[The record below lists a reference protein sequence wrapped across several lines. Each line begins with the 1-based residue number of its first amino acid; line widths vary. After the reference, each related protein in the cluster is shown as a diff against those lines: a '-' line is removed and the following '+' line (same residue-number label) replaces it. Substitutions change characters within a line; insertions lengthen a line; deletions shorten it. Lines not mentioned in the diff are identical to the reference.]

1 MTWPSDWDEKTLGRV
16 ADWFSGG
23 TPRTSEAAYWG
34 GDIPWIGSGSLTEF
48 RIRRSD
54 RTLTPLGALHG
65 TRLVGPG
72 TVIFVVRGM
81 SLKSE
86 FRMGI
91 TQRQVAFG
99 QDCKALVARP
109 GIDPTYLAYAIKAQT
124 QDILDLVDE
133 AGHGTG
139 RLNTDQMQA
148 LRIGVPSLPEQEA
161 IAATLGAIDDKLDSS
176 RYLIDLI
183 PQLIGAEINAAYD
196 ESWSRVPVSSLAHF
210 VNGGAYTKD
219 ATGTGRMVIRI
230 AELNSGPGRS
240 TIYNDLD
247 VPDDKLARP
256 GDLLMSWSGSLGVYR
271 WTLDEAIINQHI
283 FKVIPANYPAWL
295 VHDCL
300 LQVMPT
306 FQSIARDKATTMGH
320 IQRGHLESITVE
332 IPPADVIDRLDVTLA
347 PVWNRLIAAEREI
360 LTFRTFQDALM
371 PELLSGRIR
380 VPAVREVVED
390 AV

>member
-1 MTWPSDWDEKTLGRV
+1 MTWPSDWDVKTLGKA

-48 RIRRSD
+48 RIRKSD
-54 RTLTPLGALHG
+54 RTLTPLGASNG

-109 GIDPTYLAYAIKAQT
+109 GIDPAYLAYAIKAQT

-148 LRIGVPSLPEQEA
+148 LRIGVPSMPEQEA
-161 IAATLGAIDDKLDSS
+161 IAATLGVIDDKLDSN
-176 RYLIDLI
+176 RHLVELI
-183 PQLIGAEINAAYD
+183 PQLIGVEINAAYD
-196 ESWSRVPVSSLAHF
+196 ENWSRVPVSSLARF
-210 VNGGAYTKD
+210 VNGGAYTKG
-219 ATGTGRMVIRI
+219 ATGAGRMVIRI
-230 AELNSGPGRS
+230 AELNSGPGKS
-240 TIYNDLD
+240 TVYNDLD

-283 FKVIPANYPAWL
+283 FKVIPTKYSAWL
-295 VHDCL
+295 VYDCL

-320 IQRGHLESITVE
+320 IQRGHLESTTVE
-332 IPPADVIDRLDVTLA
+332 IPPADVIERLDATLT
-347 PVWNRLIAAEREI
+347 PLWNRLVAAEREV
-360 LTFRTFQDALM
+360 LTLTAFQDALM

-380 VPAVREVVED
+380 VLAVGEVVED

>member
-1 MTWPSDWDEKTLGRV
+1 MTWPSDWDVKTLGKA

-48 RIRRSD
+48 RIRKSD
-54 RTLTPLGALHG
+54 RTLTPLGASNG

-109 GIDPTYLAYAIKAQT
+109 GIDPAYLAYAIKAQT

-148 LRIGVPSLPEQEA
+148 LRIGVPSMPEQEA
-161 IAATLGAIDDKLDSS
+161 IAATLGVIDDKLDSN
-176 RYLIDLI
+176 RHLVELI
-183 PQLIGAEINAAYD
+183 PQLIGVEINAAYD
-196 ESWSRVPVSSLAHF
+196 ENWSRVPISSLARF
-210 VNGGAYTKD
+210 VNGGAYTKG

-230 AELNSGPGRS
+230 AELNSGPGKS
-240 TIYNDLD
+240 TVYNDLD

-283 FKVIPANYPAWL
+283 FKVIPTKYPAWL
-295 VHDCL
+295 VYDCL

-320 IQRGHLESITVE
+320 IQRGHLESTTVE
-332 IPPADVIDRLDVTLA
+332 IPPADVIERLDATLT
-347 PVWNRLIAAEREI
+347 PLWNRLVAAEREV
-360 LTFRTFQDALM
+360 LTLTAFQDALM

-380 VPAVREVVED
+380 VPAVGEVVED